1 MAMTASSDYWSGLRE
16 SLTQIGL
23 DTLRARLIDVERR
36 SDDQNVPDNADLR
49 YGYGAG
55 PVYQTAPAGVPLPG
69 WILLGL
75 AVAAGAIF
83 FAER

>member
-23 DTLRARLIDVERR
+23 DALRSRVVDVERR
-36 SDDQNVPDNADLR
+36 NDDQYIPDYADLR
-49 YGYGAG
+49 YGYGSG
-55 PVYQTAPAGVPLPG
+55 SVYQPAPAGVPLPG

-83 FAER
+83 FGGR